1 MKIYLELKKGKI
13 YFKKL
18 IMIERVMKA
27 KLEKILNVPVE
38 VIGEFINQNY
48 YYIYK
53 YKFYNN
59 IL

>member
-27 KLEKILNVPVE
+27 KLEKILKENDISYTKV
-38 VIGEFINQNY
+38 
-48 YYIYK
+48 
-53 YKFYNN
+53 
-59 IL
+59 

>member
-27 KLEKILNVPVE
+27 KLEKILNVPAE